1 MKGQI
6 GQIELLH
13 TGYSRRIRTGIQR
26 ARLGGR
32 PDTNKRPVL
41 RVACLGMATF
51 GRRHHSGARSYSRVF
66 LRLRDWQIVALFPLF
81 VNSQII

>member
-26 ARLGGR
+26 ARMGEILGM
-32 PDTNKRPVL
+32 NKRPVL
-41 RVACLGMATF
+41 RVACLGMAMF
-51 GRRHHSGARSYSRVF
+51 VRCYHSGARSYSRVF
-66 LRLRDWQIVALFPLF
+66 LRLRDW
-81 VNSQII
+81 